1 MELKINLQC
10 SCPTLW
16 SSGLSRQKVRRL
28 EAEAAEQA
36 RVAGEGVAVLRLQM
50 LDLFAKRTS
59 ISAAIEQAV
68 KDLKG

>member
-1 MELKINLQC
+1 
-10 SCPTLW
+10 
-16 SSGLSRQKVRRL
+16 VRRL

-36 RVAGEGVAVLRLQM
+36 RVAREGVAVLRLRM
-50 LDLFAKRTS
+50 SDLFAKRTS